1 MPDTSPPPVARSSP
15 DVERADVVEPVGPP
29 ASSKRAVSRKT
40 VMTGVL
46 ALAGLATTFYLLATQ
61 EALGPLLIAV
71 VGAVLVWPLRAVPAA
86 RPVVL
91 ALGIV
96 VGAYVLARLGGVL
109 APFAAV
115 FVLAYLLDPVVTW
128 LEAKWGVPRWVP
140 TAALT
145 LLAVGAAVAGGYFLV
160 PSLLGQI
167 EDFAGAAVAVALRAP
182 EWVASSSALDGLEAA
197 GLVDRDALV
206 GELAT
211 FLPGQVEAAAGRIPA
226 LITGLVRQIG
236 TVIGLITTAAL
247 LPVLLFY
254 TLKDFPQLRDGLV
267 SLLPRYH
274 GRREY
279 LERAGSVFGS
289 YIRGQLTISAASAV
303 LVAVP
308 LALFGAPFSI
318 LLGLAAGLLNMIPS
332 LGSILTYVLG
342 VTVMLLFGTFTD
354 VLVVLGVLAAQ
365 AVIEQAFLT
374 PNIMGQQVGLHPVVI
389 LIALFSCGA
398 LFGFLG
404 LLLAVPAAALLAG
417 AVRAYREAFVLDL
430 DAVDTEDVLVP

>member
-1 MPDTSPPPVARSSP
+1 MPAPPLPPPAPRASP
-15 DVERADVVEPVGPP
+15 DAEREDETP
-29 ASSKRAVSRKT
+29 ASVTRRVSRET
-40 VMTGVL
+40 VMAGVL
-46 ALAGLATTFYLLATQ
+46 SLAGLAATFYLLASQ
-61 EALGPLLIAV
+61 EALGPLLVAV
-71 VGAVLVWPLRAVPAA
+71 VGAVLVWPLRSVPAA

-91 ALGIV
+91 ALGLV
-96 VGAYVLARLGGVL
+96 VGAYVLSRLGGVL
-109 APFAAV
+109 APFVAV

-128 LEAKWGVPRWVP
+128 IEAKWGVPRWVP
-140 TAALT
+140 TAVLT
-145 LLAVGAAVAGGYFLV
+145 LVAVGSIVVAGIFLV
-160 PSLLGQI
+160 PSLLSQV
-167 EDFAGAAVAVALRAP
+167 EQFAGAAVGVALRAP
-182 EWVASSSALDGLEAA
+182 AWVASSPALDGLEAA

-206 GELAT
+206 RELGT
-211 FLPGQVEAAAGRIPA
+211 LLPGQIQAAAGRIPA
-226 LITGLVRQIG
+226 LVTGLARQIG

-267 SLLPRYH
+267 SLLPRYQ

-279 LERAGSVFGS
+279 LERASSVFGS
-289 YIRGQLTISAASAV
+289 YLRGQLTISAASAV

-308 LALFGAPFSI
+308 LALFGAPFSL

-430 DAVDTEDVLVP
+430 DALDTDDALAA